1 MEGRMTMTADPL
13 AAAFPLLTAGQ
24 LNQISA
30 LAENITI
37 EKGSILLREG
47 HRADSIYLIT
57 DGVADLIKNLAEMKN
72 FVTEIKAGEVVGEM
86 SFAGDFPATATVT
99 AATDIA
105 AIKIDKSKLMTLLES
120 DAGLGMAV
128 FRSIASTLSRR
139 LFQITE
145 RFAFLR
151 LT

>member
-1 MEGRMTMTADPL
+1 MTTDPL
-13 AAAFPLLTAGQ
+13 AAAFPLLTTGQ

-37 EKGSILLREG
+37 KEGSILLREG
-47 HRADSIYLIT
+47 HHADSIYLIT
-57 DGVADLIKNLAEMKN
+57 HGVADLIKNLAEMKGV
-72 FVTEIKAGEVVGEM
+72 VTEIKAGEVVGEM
-86 SFAGDFPATATVT
+86 SFAGNFPATATVT

-105 AIKIDKSKLMTLLES
+105 AIKIDKSKLITLLEG
-120 DAGLGMAV
+120 DTALGMAV

-139 LFQITE
+139 LLQITE

>member
-1 MEGRMTMTADPL
+1 MTADPL
-13 AAAFPLLTAGQ
+13 AAAFPLLTTDQ

-37 EKGSILLREG
+37 KAGSILLREG
-47 HRADSIYLIT
+47 HHADSIYLIT
-57 DGVADLIKNLAEMKN
+57 HGVADLIKTLAEMKGV
-72 FVTEIKAGEVVGEM
+72 VTEIKAGEVVGEM
-86 SFAGDFPATATVT
+86 SFAGNFPATATVT
-99 AATDIA
+99 AATDIT
-105 AIKIDKSKLMTLLES
+105 AIKIDKSKLMTLLEG
-120 DAGLGMAV
+120 DAALGMAV

-139 LFQITE
+139 LLQITE